1 MRVSDHMGE
10 FSLSQLSEVGRVV
23 LLAAGTGVTPIVS
36 LLPVLPPVPT
46 DLLYFNKTRQD
57 IIWEKEIAA
66 FQQEHSW
73 LKVTNILSQDPGHDG
88 PQGRIRKGLL
98 NELINDVT
106 SQGKKLACVC
116 GGTEFTHS
124 ADRFLREDLEFK
136 EEEIHLFVG

>member
-23 LLAAGTGVTPIVS
+23 LLAAGTGVTPILS

-73 LKVTNILSQDPGHDG
+73 
-88 PQGRIRKGLL
+88 
-98 NELINDVT
+98 
-106 SQGKKLACVC
+106 
-116 GGTEFTHS
+116 
-124 ADRFLREDLEFK
+124 
-136 EEEIHLFVG
+136 